1 VSGSRVRFRFRGKG
15 GVDHEVGIR
24 DRQLARIVARCLDL
38 PGQPLFQWVD
48 EQGAATDLA
57 SDDVNDYLR
66 EAMGG
71 DFTAKDF
78 RTWAGTLLAYRA
90 LRELGPAENETE
102 ARHNVV
108 VAIRETSIRLRNTP
122 AVCRRSYVDPAILDA
137 YLDGSF
143 RETAAKGSGPKT
155 GDPDA
160 AKPSGAT
167 GSEPAP
173 DQPPLPTLA
182 EERAVISILEAR
194 SRR

>member
-1 VSGSRVRFRFRGKG
+1 MGRHAPR
-15 GVDHEVGIR
+15 
-24 DRQLARIVARCLDL
+24 L
-38 PGQPLFQWVD
+38 PR
-48 EQGAATDLA
+48 
-57 SDDVNDYLR
+57 S
-66 EAMGG
+66 
-71 DFTAKDF
+71 
-78 RTWAGTLLAYRA
+78 

-137 YLDGSF
+137 YLLGRL

-160 AKPSGAT
+160 AKPSGPT

-173 DQPPLPTLA
+173 DHPPLPTLA
-182 EERAVISILEAR
+182 EERAVIRILEAR